1 MERRAVSAAPQ
12 SALQWQRLRSSR
24 LDAAGVTISGTYD
37 PADTGATAGIP
48 FDTCGKD
55 SDGLLQRPC
64 KVAWCRAIGWQRRLL
79 AHERTFLFVHPVA
92 VAKTTYLSSG
102 VFGR

>member
-37 PADTGATAGIP
+37 PADTGASGHSVRHLREGGATAGRIRM
-48 FDTCGKD
+48 DYC
-55 SDGLLQRPC
+55 
-64 KVAWCRAIGWQRRLL
+64 
-79 AHERTFLFVHPVA
+79 
-92 VAKTTYLSSG
+92 
-102 VFGR
+102 